1 LTACW
6 ACCACGLSTSAR
18 DASWQAIHAGC
29 VPLFL
34 RYSAHAGGEAC
45 ETWSWDARNKSAMR
59 PVARVTIGYD
69 ACTRHMLPYWS
80 TVDWDAISV
89 RIDASALWEA
99 RLAEAILALDRRELE
114 RKRQRLT
121 AARHYFVY
129 DWSGSTY
136 DAFSAMMHD
145 VCKALPARPVANSAT
160 RRHEKAAREG
170 SMRGGPS
177 EERPHMTV

>member
-1 LTACW
+1 L
-6 ACCACGLSTSAR
+6 
-18 DASWQAIHAGC
+18 D
-29 VPLFL
+29 
-34 RYSAHAGGEAC
+34 
-45 ETWSWDARNKSAMR
+45 
-59 PVARVTIGYD
+59 
-69 ACTRHMLPYWS
+69 PYWS

-145 VCKALPARPVANSAT
+145 AC
-160 RRHEKAAREG
+160 
-170 SMRGGPS
+170 
-177 EERPHMTV
+177 